1 MKTHVIDAILDDSC
15 GSSGLLKPAITDV
28 MGNLVPIRA
37 ILFLRDFKVIAPLG
51 FLGRGATTNLSITS
65 SYQGMYVK
73 EHVTVSLGTRT

>member
-1 MKTHVIDAILDDSC
+1 MKMPVIDAILEDSC
-15 GSSGLLKPAITDV
+15 GSNGLLKPAITDV

-37 ILFLRDFKVIAPLG
+37 ILFLSYFKVVGPLG

>member
-1 MKTHVIDAILDDSC
+1 MIDALLDDSC

-37 ILFLRDFKVIAPLG
+37 ILFLRDFKVVGPLC
-51 FLGRGATTNLSITS
+51 FLGHGATANLSITS

-73 EHVTVSLGTRT
+73 EHVTASLETRT